1 MISDDQSVPPGLFSL
16 TKERSDLT
24 IFMVVREL
32 SLHSNFT
39 AVNGSQ

>member
-1 MISDDQSVPPGLFSL
+1 MISDDQSVPPGLFSPA
-16 TKERSDLT
+16 KKRSDLT
-24 IFMVVREL
+24 NPKVVREL